1 MADPARAPGAARLSA
16 GASRLSAGASRL
28 SARAAAR
35 LVALALAASLT
46 GCAYAP
52 GFWVGRSG
60 VPEKSAAEREAE
72 AIVPTPISWQ
82 LVREL
87 EAAGSVR
94 LAELPQDKPGAYRI
108 GPGDALRINVW
119 NHPDLNLP
127 PNLAVTTIT
136 AGNGAVAPASN
147 VVPHRVVSHDGYLQF
162 PLIGRVRAEGLTVT
176 RLRDDI
182 AKRLR
187 KYVKDP
193 QVEVEM
199 ASYRSQRVFMVGE
212 LKTPGNLS
220 VTDVPLRIADAIG
233 QAGGATPNADL
244 SSVTVARGSER
255 YTVDLERMYYQGDL
269 SRNML
274 LQHGDVITVPDR
286 RERKVFV
293 LGEVMQPR
301 SYQLPRG
308 RTTLA
313 EAIADAGGPNP
324 LSSNTGQVFVMR
336 AGPEDKP
343 LVYQLDARSPE
354 AMVLADRFVLR
365 PRDVVYVDP
374 TQLARAG
381 RVIAQL
387 LPWLQGANT
396 TSNIAD

>member
-1 MADPARAPGAARLSA
+1 MADPARPTGPAALSA
-16 GASRLSAGASRL
+16 GANVLSAGANRL
-28 SARAAAR
+28 FAR
-35 LVALALAASLT
+35 LVSLALVAALG

-52 GFWVGRSG
+52 GFWLGHSG
-60 VPEKSAAEREAE
+60 APEKSAAEREAE
-72 AIVPTPISWQ
+72 AIAPTPISWQ

-87 EAAGSVR
+87 EAASTTRV
-94 LAELPQDKPGAYRI
+94 AQLPQESPRAYRI

-176 RLRDDI
+176 RLRNDI

-187 KYVKDP
+187 KFVKAP

-199 ASYRSQRVFMVGE
+199 ASYRSQRVFLVGE

-220 VTDVPLRIADAIG
+220 ITDVPLRIADAIG

-244 SSVTVARGSER
+244 STVTVARGSDR
-255 YTVDLERMYYQGDL
+255 YTVDLERMYYDGDL
-269 SRNML
+269 SRNIL

-286 RERKVFV
+286 RERKVFL
-293 LGEVMQPR
+293 LGEVMQPK
-301 SYQLPRG
+301 SYVLPRG

-313 EAIADAGGPNP
+313 EAISDAGGPNP
-324 LSSNTGQVFVMR
+324 LSSNTGQVFVLR
-336 AGPEDKP
+336 AGPDDKP

-354 AMVLADRFVLR
+354 ALVLADRFVLR

-396 TSNIAD
+396 TGNLAD

>member
-1 MADPARAPGAARLSA
+1 MSAARS
-16 GASRLSAGASRL
+16 
-28 SARAAAR
+28 
-35 LVALALAASLT
+35 LAATLLLASLA

-52 GFWVGRSG
+52 GFWLGRSG
-60 VPEKSAAEREAE
+60 LPEKSAAEREAE
-72 AIVPTPISWQ
+72 AVTPVPISWQ

-87 EAAGSVR
+87 EAAQAGKAV
-94 LAELPQDKPGAYRI
+94 ELPAGEPRPYRI

-147 VVPHRVVSHDGYLQF
+147 VVPHRIVSHDGYIQF
-162 PLIGRVRAEGLTVT
+162 PLIGRVKAEGLTAP
-176 RLRDDI
+176 RLRNEI
-182 AKRLR
+182 AARLR

-193 QVEVEM
+193 QVEVEL
-199 ASYRSQRVFMVGE
+199 ASYRSQRVFLVGE
-212 LKTPGNLS
+212 LKTPGNLPI
-220 VTDVPLRIADAIG
+220 TDVPLRIADAIG

-244 SSVTVARGSER
+244 SAVTVARGSER
-255 YTVDLERMYYQGDL
+255 YTVDLERMYYGGDL
-269 SRNML
+269 SRNLL
-274 LQHGDVITVPDR
+274 LQHGDVVTVPDR

-293 LGEVMQPR
+293 LGEVAQPR
-301 SYQLPRG
+301 SYVLPRG
-308 RTTLA
+308 RTSLA
-313 EAIADAGGPNP
+313 EALSDAGGPNP
-324 LSSNTGQVFVMR
+324 LSANTGQVFVLR

-354 AMVLADRFVLR
+354 ALVLADRFVLR

-381 RVIAQL
+381 RVIAQV

-396 TSNIAD
+396 TSNIND